1 MILEPKPPPR
11 KDLEPRFRC
20 DGKFFPL
27 GNRVEI
33 FTPPISTGITG
44 ARTHIRMIG
53 DDTIPKYFIGDDTIP
68 SAPGELLIF
77 DDGGHWLKLD
87 DHYQIDVHEIGDPSE
102 RRICGRI
109 RNESAAVLLVGC
121 RDQGSQKRW
130 GRHHLVSSDY
140 CLIQKGQWLQEQR
153 HYAFRE
159 FGVSEPIV
167 FDKVRFILDSLPEFT
182 GSAFVHKFPSIKESM
197 PKALVD
203 LVEWAQHGF
212 TCEQTETN
220 EWHKPDPL
228 DLRLKTEDGNIRF
241 HIERQG
247 RLSEHPGNQGWET
260 YCVMEFSKMLSL
272 EEIVD
277 MVDGVKSFFDF
288 LFQSSLALRK
298 VWVYSSKQVI
308 TGVNFENYLIR
319 TNEEVD
325 LSSVSVP
332 VCWQLYFPWEIEEK
346 NRSHYWDTK
355 IRFDDFVERGKN
367 LLEEYLGK
375 FIDVVVH
382 RPDKEISD
390 QDLNDFIRYWI
401 QCTHTNPQPLR
412 SALSVHFPTLEYF
425 AQKGGMETKRNVKK
439 WMKFLVKPL
448 EDDGDLKIVFGKDFM
463 ESFAEDL
470 AWYRNKR
477 GAHYDTSEDIS
488 WSSEDMQQAYNM
500 LRVIMRF
507 HFLNLLQPDHEEF
520 NKKLAKKIWP
530 IVEELEKKKR
540 SLEGDRY
547 A

>member
-1 MILEPKPPPR
+1 
-11 KDLEPRFRC
+11 
-20 DGKFFPL
+20 
-27 GNRVEI
+27 
-33 FTPPISTGITG
+33 
-44 ARTHIRMIG
+44 
-53 DDTIPKYFIGDDTIP
+53 
-68 SAPGELLIF
+68 
-77 DDGGHWLKLD
+77 
-87 DHYQIDVHEIGDPSE
+87 
-102 RRICGRI
+102 
-109 RNESAAVLLVGC
+109 
-121 RDQGSQKRW
+121 
-130 GRHHLVSSDY
+130 
-140 CLIQKGQWLQEQR
+140 
-153 HYAFRE
+153 
-159 FGVSEPIV
+159 
-167 FDKVRFILDSLPEFT
+167 
-182 GSAFVHKFPSIKESM
+182 
-197 PKALVD
+197 
-203 LVEWAQHGF
+203 
-212 TCEQTETN
+212 
-220 EWHKPDPL
+220 
-228 DLRLKTEDGNIRF
+228 
-241 HIERQG
+241 
-247 RLSEHPGNQGWET
+247 
-260 YCVMEFSKMLSL
+260 MEFPKMLPL
-272 EEIVD
+272 KEIEM
-277 MVDGVKSFFDF
+277 MVSGVKSFFDF

-530 IVEELEKKKR
+530 IVEELKKKKR